1 MLNFLKSIYL
11 FFSPYVNLFERRV
24 DKFFN
29 HIKSTDSIA
38 DIREGLLKLMQEN
51 LIVLNV
57 WLEKKFKGYK
67 YLSKSVRRKMYADT
81 EKIKQKFLEFCQ
93 NSGITKEFVNKV
105 LEQTNLTYPTGD
117 DEKILYITQIMLFL
131 APGKFYHYIKTS
143 SFGKLL
149 RDPDKEKLEG
159 DCNQIVTFY
168 IYLYSL
174 KFPLNDLKIKLL
186 TEHVCLQF
194 REIDI
199 ETTAGQFAK
208 YKEYEHVLPVTEI
221 ISTNLL
227 DIADFREQTFEISPR
242 VILKSSQLAYAISS
256 LRTLVE
262 KNLKIAYT
270 NMALY
275 SLSKNDISSAEFF
288 ADKSGDQ
295 QVIFNV
301 YRNAAT
307 YYTERSNFSKALY
320 YAQKSGNSNMI
331 EAIKHNEAAYEY
343 NKLSKKV
350 ANVRTL
356 NEAKNN
362 KPVYQKM
369 LLLAQRLGDTT
380 IEHNL
385 RDTINKISQ

>member
-1 MLNFLKSIYL
+1 MGFLKWLYL
-11 FFSPYVNLFERRV
+11 FFSSYVNLFERRV

-29 HIKSTDSIA
+29 RIKSTDNIA
-38 DIREGLLKLMQEN
+38 DIREELLKLMQEN

-67 YLSKSVRRKMYADT
+67 YLSKGVRKKMYADT
-81 EKIKQKFLEFCQ
+81 EKIKQKFAEFCK
-93 NSGITKEFVNKV
+93 NSGITKEVVSKF
-105 LEQTNLTYPTGD
+105 LDQFGISYPTGD
-117 DEKILYITQIMLFL
+117 DEKILYITQIMAFL
-131 APGKFYHYIKTS
+131 APGKYYHYIKTS

-149 RDPDKEKLEG
+149 RDPDKEKMEG
-159 DCNQIVTFY
+159 DCNQIVTLY

-199 ETTAGQFAK
+199 EATAGQFAK
-208 YKEYEHVLPVTEI
+208 YKEYEHVLRVTEI

-227 DIADFREQTFEISPR
+227 DIADFREQTSEISPR

-288 ADKSGDQ
+288 AEKAGDQ
-295 QVIFNV
+295 QLLFNV

-307 YYTERSNFSKALY
+307 YYTERSNFTKALY
-320 YAQKSGNSNMI
+320 YAQKSGNSSMI
-331 EAIKHNEAAYEY
+331 EAVKHNEAAYEY
-343 NKLSKKV
+343 TKLSKKV
-350 ANVRTL
+350 ADVRTL
-356 NEAKNN
+356 NEAKDK
-362 KPVYQKM
+362 KPIYQKM
-369 LLLAQRLGDTT
+369 LVLAQRLGDTT

-385 RDTINKISQ
+385 RDTIDKISK